1 MYQNITSMSSLTLFS
16 YSYASALLWFARFRP
31 MDTPSNEVKPNIFLD
46 SMSNVESYWESLS
59 SFAKLDKPWNPFP
72 SNLYHLCNFPR
83 PLHPFFNPDKSSP
96 HPKNMSISPMIWK
109 NSPLLQSKPP
119 PPPPTTAMGDDPRLS
134 TTSSSSFLLPTS
146 RSQTIS
152 VATLE
157 TAFHLFF
164 FIPSRRI
171 TTLQSGFTVTPYLS
185 FLLACLLTYL
195 LSFFRF
201 CYHIDIAFPRQSN
214 NCSTNSVRDSFI
226 PWPWVTSA

>member
-59 SFAKLDKPWNPFP
+59 SFAKLDKSWNPFP

-109 NSPLLQSKPP
+109 NSPLLQSKPSP
-119 PPPPTTAMGDDPRLS
+119 PLPNPLCYDSHLRLPWVMIPDCHLS
-134 TTSSSSFLLPTS
+134 ATSSSSFLFAYIPLS
-146 RSQTIS
+146 NHLRGNIGNCIS
-152 VATLE
+152 S
-157 TAFHLFF
+157 FF
-164 FIPSRRI
+164 FHSKQTYNHFAIGVHCY
-171 TTLQSGFTVTPYLS
+171 TLSIFLACLLAHLLAFFLS
-185 FLLACLLTYL
+185 FLLSHWHCLPA
-195 LSFFRF
+195 SK
-201 CYHIDIAFPRQSN
+201 
-214 NCSTNSVRDSFI
+214 
-226 PWPWVTSA
+226 